1 MSTILLLNGASS
13 SGKSTLIQALISEL
27 REPYFS
33 YSSDKLVDANILP
46 EVNRE
51 HHHLA
56 NSWNVIRP
64 KFFEGFHRSIQAFA
78 DAGNDLI
85 VEHVIECEEWLSYLV
100 ELLQGHNVFYIGV
113 FCPIEILN
121 TRERARG
128 DRFIGEGQSHLDDGI
143 HTWSSY
149 DLEVDTY
156 HSSQKENVENIQELV
171 TNKGTETIFEK
182 LHSRYCTS
190 LP

>member
-1 MSTILLLNGASS
+1 MSTILLFNGASS
-13 SGKSTLIQALISEL
+13 SGKSTLITALIPKL
-27 REPYFS
+27 HEPYLY
-33 YSSDKLVDANILP
+33 YSSDKLVEANILP
-46 EVNRE
+46 EVDRE

-78 DAGNDLI
+78 DAGNDVI
-85 VEHVIECEEWLSYLV
+85 VEHVIEYEAWLLHLV
-100 ELLQGHNVFYIGV
+100 ELLQGHKVFYIGV
-113 FCPIEILN
+113 FCPRDILN
-121 TRERARG
+121 RRERARG
-128 DRFIGEGQSHLDDGI
+128 DRVIGEGQSHLDDGI

-156 HSSQKENVENIQELV
+156 HASQKENIEKIQELV
-171 TNKGTETIFEK
+171 TNKGKETIFER
-182 LHSRYCTS
+182 LQLRHGTS